1 MYLVKTPSIVK
12 NLFSDHVWDI
22 PTDEQCVYL
31 TFDDGPIPEV
41 TPWVLDLLEEYGF
54 KGTFFCVGDNI
65 LKHPQVFQKIISDGH
80 AIGNHTHTHLK
91 GWNNSM
97 EKYLADFNACGN
109 AIKQYLNY
117 DSNIFR
123 PPYGRITP
131 AQSAAILN
139 SHRIIMWSVLSKD
152 YNESYDEKLCLKNT
166 LVATKSGS
174 IVLFHDSLKARKN
187 LYFVLPQFLKHFSDL
202 GYSFKAL

>member
-1 MYLVKTPSIVK
+1 MTKTPIFLQW
-12 NLFSDHVWDI
+12 LFPSLVWDI
-22 PTDEQCVYL
+22 KTNLKEIFL

-41 TPWVLDLLEEYGF
+41 TEFVLDQLAIYHA
-54 KGTFFCVGDNI
+54 KATFFCVGDNI
-65 LKHPQVFQKIISDGH
+65 LKHPQVFQKILSDGH

-91 GWNNSM
+91 GWNTSK
-97 EKYLADFNACGN
+97 ERYLADFNACDK

-123 PPYGRITP
+123 PPYGRITL

-152 YNESYDEKLCLKNT
+152 YDESYDEKLCLKNT
-166 LVATKSGS
+166 LAATKSGS

>member
-1 MYLVKTPSIVK
+1 MTKTP
-12 NLFSDHVWDI
+12 NFLQWLFPSLVWDI
-22 PTDEQCVYL
+22 KTNQKDIFL

-41 TPWVLDLLEEYGF
+41 TEFVLDQLAIYHA
-54 KGTFFCVGDNI
+54 KATFFCVGDNI

-80 AIGNHTHTHLK
+80 SIGNHTHTHLK
-91 GWNNSM
+91 GWNTSM
-97 EKYLADFNACGN
+97 ETYLADFNACGK

-131 AQSAAILN
+131 AQSAAILQT
-139 SHRIIMWSVLSKD
+139 HRIIMWSVLSKD
-152 YNESYDEKLCLKNT
+152 YDKSYDEKLCLKNT
-166 LVATKSGS
+166 LAATKSGS